1 MIEWPAALYS
11 AQQLMGEIQALNPP
25 LPAIDATRCLA
36 LGLESDAPVALSV
49 LLQAIEALSI
59 GLESGLI
66 AVGSRADADE
76 DSAACE
82 RLHLLRTCML
92 RGLTA
97 QAIARRCP
105 LADVG
110 PLCGIGMLADMGHL
124 VLRHLVPELMQEA
137 ARQARQSGV
146 ALYRLERRLIGFDF
160 AEAGA
165 ALMVSWALPDR
176 HAVVIGAQTTPR
188 LAGRHQTEA
197 RIIRLASQLV
207 DAGLIG
213 AGGADTAAA
222 AGLALPWQALGLPAR
237 SLAEIGDEVCASI
250 EAALDGARAVILH
263 DDASI
268 AG

>member
-36 LGLESDAPVALSV
+36 LGLESDAPAALAM
-49 LLQAIEALSI
+49 LLQSIETLSI

-66 AVGSRADADE
+66 AVGSTVGADE
-76 DSAACE
+76 DRAACE
-82 RLHLLRTCML
+82 RQRLLRTCMI
-92 RGLTA
+92 RGLAA

-110 PLCGIGMLADMGHL
+110 PLCGIGMLADIGHL
-124 VLRHLVPELMQEA
+124 LLRHLVPELMLEA
-137 ARQARQSGV
+137 DRQARQSGV
-146 ALYRLERRLIGFDF
+146 ARYRLERRLIGFDF

-197 RIIRLASQLV
+197 RIVRLASQLV
-207 DAGLIG
+207 DAGLLE
-213 AGGADTAAA
+213 AGDADAA

-237 SLAEIGDEVCASI
+237 SLAEVRSEVCARI
-250 EAALDGARAVILH
+250 DAALDAARAVILH